1 MKRACLIV
9 VALWAGY
16 VAASDSAPLKL
27 VKSVDLP
34 KYSGDFDHFAADVNG
49 NRLFLA
55 AEDHGTLE
63 VFDLKST
70 KWLKTISGF
79 EVPHSIL
86 YLPAS
91 QKLFVTDGGEGM
103 SKVLNG
109 ADLQIVRKVQ
119 LVPGADSLAYDP
131 KKHQAYVV
139 TGGKDVKMK
148 ESVLSVID
156 TADFSKKGDL
166 KFDSAHLEGM
176 ALESQGKRMF
186 VNVTD
191 HNEIDVVDRDSMKI
205 VDRWPLDGVGEN
217 SPMILDEAKHR
228 LFIVC
233 RKPAKLVVVDTESGK
248 QVGAWDTA
256 GHSDGMAFD
265 SAHKRIYVPGGEG
278 YIAVYQQ
285 KDADHYELT
294 AKVPTAPG
302 AKTCLLVPELNRL
315 YVAVSPGEGKYGARV
330 LAFETLP

>member
-1 MKRACLIV
+1 MKKACLLV

-16 VAASDSAPLKL
+16 LAASDSAPLKL
-27 VKSVDLP
+27 VNSVDLP
-34 KYSGDFDHFAADVNG
+34 KYSGDFDHFAADISG

-70 KWLKTISGF
+70 KWLKTIRGF

-86 YLPAS
+86 YLPAT
-91 QKLFVTDGGEGM
+91 QKLFVTDGGETM
-103 SKVLNG
+103 SKVLSGSN
-109 ADLQIVRKVQ
+109 LQIVKKVP
-119 LVPGADSLAYDP
+119 LVAGADSLAYDP
-131 KKHQAYVV
+131 EKHQAYVV

-156 TADFSKKGDL
+156 TSDFSKKADL
-166 KFDSAHLEGM
+166 RFDSAHVEGM
-176 ALESQGKRMF
+176 ALEAQGKRMF

-205 VDRWPLDGVGEN
+205 VDRWRLDGVGEN
-217 SPMILDEAKHR
+217 SPMILDEPNHR

-233 RKPAKLVVVDTESGK
+233 RKPAKLVVLDTESGK

-265 SAHKRIYVPGGEG
+265 SAHKRIYVPGAEG

>member
-1 MKRACLIV
+1 MKKTLFVLAILCLNC
-9 VALWAGY
+9 AAG
-16 VAASDSAPLKL
+16 SDRTPLRL

-34 KYSGDFDHFAADVNG
+34 MYSGDFDHFAADVNG

-70 KWLKTISGF
+70 KWLKTIRGF

-91 QKLFVTDGGEGM
+91 QRLFVTDGGESM

-109 ADLQIVRKVQ
+109 TNLQILKKVP

-131 KKHQAYVV
+131 EKHQAYVV
-139 TGGKDVKMK
+139 TGGKDVQMK

-156 TADFSKKGDL
+156 TTDFSKKADL
-166 KFDSAHLEGM
+166 KFESAHVEGM

-191 HNEIDVVDRDSMKI
+191 HNEIDVVDRDSMRI
-205 VDRWPLDGVGEN
+205 VNRWRLENAGEN
-217 SPMILDEAKHR
+217 SPMILDEANHR

-233 RKPAKLVVVDTESGK
+233 RKPAKFVVVDTGTGK
-248 QVGAWDTA
+248 QIGSWDTA

-265 SAHKRIYVPGGEG
+265 SAHR
-278 YIAVYQQ
+278 
-285 KDADHYELT
+285 
-294 AKVPTAPG
+294 
-302 AKTCLLVPELNRL
+302 
-315 YVAVSPGEGKYGARV
+315 
-330 LAFETLP
+330 

>member
-1 MKRACLIV
+1 MRRALFALV
-9 VALWAGY
+9 FLWAACAG
-16 VAASDSAPLKL
+16 ASDSVPLKL
-27 VKSVDLP
+27 VNSVDLP
-34 KYSGDFDHFAADVNG
+34 KYSGDFDHFAADISG

-70 KWLKTISGF
+70 KWLRTIRGF

-91 QKLFVTDGGEGM
+91 QRLFVTDGGGGM

-109 ADLQIVRKVQ
+109 QDLRILQKVS

-131 KKHQAYVV
+131 EKHQAYVV

-156 TADFSKKGDL
+156 TTDFTKKADL
-166 KFDSAHLEGM
+166 KFDSAHVEGM
-176 ALESQGKRMF
+176 ALESQGGRMF

-191 HNEIDVVDRDSMKI
+191 HNEIDVVDRDSMKV
-205 VDRWPLDGVGEN
+205 VDRWPLQDVGEN
-217 SPMILDEAKHR
+217 SPMIFDEPNHR

-233 RKPAKLVVVDTESGK
+233 RKPAKLVVVDTDSGK

-256 GHSDGMAFD
+256 GHSDGMAYD
-265 SAHKRIYVPGGEG
+265 SVHKRIYVPGAEG

-285 KDADHYELT
+285 KDADHYELI
-294 AKVPTAPG
+294 AKVPTALG